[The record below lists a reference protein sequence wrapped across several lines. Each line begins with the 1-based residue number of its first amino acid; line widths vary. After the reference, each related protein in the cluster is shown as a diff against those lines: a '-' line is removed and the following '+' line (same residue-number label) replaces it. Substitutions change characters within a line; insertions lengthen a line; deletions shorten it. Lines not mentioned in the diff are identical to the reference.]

1 MPRLVTA
8 ALTLV
13 AAAVLTGCG
22 PSTDPN
28 RVFPTDPL
36 IDPNTATEAEL
47 GAIPGMS
54 AEAVAAVVNGRP
66 FTTPTAMNT
75 AIGASL
81 SEEARAGVYEL
92 MFVPVGLNTGAEADY
107 KLIPSSLS
115 PGHLAHE
122 FEEYRPYESIQ
133 QFQDEMSKYVN
144 DAEVAYLTRFVTL
157 D

>member
-1 MPRLVTA
+1 MPRLIQA
-8 ALTLV
+8 ALTLLT
-13 AAAVLTGCG
+13 AAVLSGCG
-22 PSTDPN
+22 PATDPN

-36 IDPNTATEAEL
+36 INPNTATEAEL
-47 GAIPGMS
+47 SAIPGMS

-66 FTTPTAMNT
+66 FDTPTAMDT

-81 SEEARAGVYEL
+81 SEEAKSGVYER

-122 FEEYRPYESIQ
+122 FDEYRPYESIQ

-144 DAEVAYLTRFVTL
+144 DAEVTYLTRFVTL

>member
-54 AEAVAAVVNGRP
+54 AEAVATVVNGRP